1 MTLTLYSS
9 EAKQDIKQPISCMLY
24 PLQSCAVVS
33 CMLNV
38 HIPVST
44 LLKHTLNTFNTAAGP
59 RGNYCMLLVSST
71 QGESSTRA
79 RLKCCQSLNGPQGL
93 GLERKTF
100 VVLWKQ
106 KRQNKQYYAV
116 ISGAIVFF

>member
-1 MTLTLYSS
+1 MCGCVMHAKRAHPSVYSVKTHS
-9 EAKQDIKQPISCMLY
+9 QYIQHSCW
-24 PLQSCAVVS
+24 A
-33 CMLNV
+33 
-38 HIPVST
+38 
-44 LLKHTLNTFNTAAGP
+44 